1 MRLPDKVQKTQFTRE
16 EQIFLAGRCGETVL
30 PDAADQVFFKFG
42 HQRNPSVPSLRSSS
56 ISSQSSWPSLGMGR
70 FSDSDSNSIIISG
83 TNLGSDMD
91 DPMMEGFRWM
101 EDDDDLDLALDDYH
115 SHIFSTIQSSAKPS
129 SRGPSFRR
137 SFSLTNLP
145 FGATGALPAN
155 KAVNSPEMTQ
165 PTPLSSKLPHISTQF
180 KPKPPPK
187 TPTQR
192 PRPVIESSARYYQ
205 DPEARLKLRLFL
217 ASPQKFDEAIEFGFP
232 SLQDDDVYIPP
243 NQYRPPTR
251 KHRNV
256 PGPLTWFHES
266 SPSILDT
273 LVSESESDSAS
284 ISDTPRSPA
293 FRDPHQHRSPRH
305 TKPIDTSAP
314 RKPYLT
320 AKSYPATRPYY
331 ARVLPS
337 TREMTLHM
345 TLTRPDLRKDDER
358 AEGVYSDEDPLAL
371 EHLPS
376 LGSGADIWES
386 LPANNGVV
394 RKLWQKVSRTCVGTG
409 G

>member
-16 EQIFLAGRCGETVL
+16 EQIFLAGRCETVL

-42 HQRNPSVPSLRSSS
+42 HQRNLSVPSLRSSS
-56 ISSQSSWPSLGMGR
+56 ISSQSSWPSLGVGGL
-70 FSDSDSNSIIISG
+70 SDSGSNSISISDSNSD
-83 TNLGSDMD
+83 TEMD
-91 DPMMEGFRWM
+91 DPMMDGFRWM

-115 SHIFSTIQSSAKPS
+115 SHIFSAIQSSAKPS
-129 SRGPSFRR
+129 SRRPSFRR
-137 SFSLTNLP
+137 SFSLTNVP

-155 KAVNSPEMTQ
+155 KSVNPPEMTQ
-165 PTPLSSKLPHISTQF
+165 PTPLSSKLPHIASQF
-180 KPKPPPK
+180 VRPKPPPK
-187 TPTQR
+187 TPIQR
-192 PRPVIESSARYYQ
+192 SRPTIESSARYYQ

-243 NQYRPPTR
+243 NQYRPPAR
-251 KHRNV
+251 KHHNA

-266 SPSILDT
+266 NPSILDT
-273 LVSESESDSAS
+273 LVSESESESVS
-284 ISDTPRSPA
+284 IPETSHSPA

-305 TKPIDTSAP
+305 VKPLDASIP

-371 EHLPS
+371 EQLPS

-386 LPANNGVV
+386 LPARDGVV
-394 RKLWQKVSRTCVGTG
+394 RKLWQKVSRTCV
-409 G
+409 